1 MHVLERRT
9 KTETGLLLRSG
20 DRLVLRRDDGG
31 EWRLEAPSRA
41 ERLVGQRVRLTGTR
55 TGFDVLNV
63 ETINQC

>member
-20 DRLVLRRDDGG
+20 DWLVLRRDDGG

-41 ERLVGQRVRLTGTR
+41 ERLVGQRVYLTGTR
-55 TGFDVLNV
+55 TGFDILNI
-63 ETINQC
+63 ESIEAC